1 MNILQLDVAY
11 VNVEIISNDASTCKN
26 THEVYKEELE
36 VKRAMIDEYE
46 LNINEYAIV
55 VEQLKNELREL
66 QEKYE
71 IIYAEVEKYMNKST
85 KSSSKVR
92 NRLPGHSSLSQLD
105 KDLLYETNV
114 RNIIYS
120 IKIYQTM
127 FDIRYKQMGTYRN
140 GLYDI
145 EATVALYGMLNSDN
159 INKFNQLVDKEV
171 ILNNEIHQLIKDT
184 EKEMDADNL
193 FESSGSDFIKTLQTK
208 GMFQVLSDMIIEL
221 HDSVSDSN
229 QVIMEYIKK
238 RSLTTMQQ

>member
-1 MNILQLDVAY
+1 
-11 VNVEIISNDASTCKN
+11 
-26 THEVYKEELE
+26 
-36 VKRAMIDEYE
+36 
-46 LNINEYAIV
+46 
-55 VEQLKNELREL
+55 
-66 QEKYE
+66 
-71 IIYAEVEKYMNKST
+71 
-85 KSSSKVR
+85 
-92 NRLPGHSSLSQLD
+92 
-105 KDLLYETNV
+105 
-114 RNIIYS
+114 
-120 IKIYQTM
+120 M

-159 INKFNQLVDKEV
+159 INKFNQLVNKEV

-193 FESSGSDFIKTLQTK
+193 FESPGSDFIKTLQTK